1 MGASS
6 GPSTQAPVKNP
17 LLNASIDSMA
27 ASRDD
32 ATLSRDEKV
41 YVPESA
47 KSDEQQQHGQ
57 VILALAATV
66 TATIIVAG
74 VVLGG
79 AANGDHIW

>member
-1 MGASS
+1 MGTSS

-27 ASRDD
+27 ASRD

-74 VVLGG
+74 VVLGA